1 MNSLPSF
8 STHPSQYLWA
18 ASLILLAELIVFLPD
33 AVMS

>member
-18 ASLILLAELIVFLPD
+18 ASLMLLAGLIVFLPD
-33 AVMS
+33 SLVM